1 MESSSKISSSF
12 RDPCGFLFIKDGVIY
27 RQLNRAYAANYDH
40 LIDSGLYRTLTEDL
54 LLISHKEVNLNYAFS
69 SDAYKIIMPQ
79 QIDFISYPYEWCF
92 SQFKDAALTMLKI
105 QKIAMNF
112 GMSIKDASAYN
123 IQFIDNRPILIDTLS
138 FEKYTDGEPW
148 IAYRQ
153 FCQHF
158 LAPLA
163 LTSYTDVRLNRLLW
177 NFIDGIPLD
186 LSSRL
191 LPFRTRLR
199 LSLLLH
205 IHLHAKSQTYFADKP
220 VPKIK
225 RVNKMGRSSML
236 GLIESLESAVSNL
249 KWRHRNTE
257 WSGYYKDTNYS
268 QDAITHK
275 KEIVE
280 SFLDK
285 IHSKNVWD
293 LGANVG
299 LFSRIAAKRG
309 LKTISFDIDPAVV
322 EDNYLDCRRQKEKN
336 ILPLLLDLSNPSPAI
351 GWQNQER
358 MSFLERG
365 PADTVFALA
374 LIHHLVVSNNLPLD
388 TIAEFLKSISSA
400 LIIEFV
406 PKSDSQFQRLLASRE
421 DIFTNYSKQSFE
433 ETFKR
438 YFRIEDSVKIR
449 NSERTLYLM
458 KKL

>member
-1 MESSSKISSSF
+1 
-12 RDPCGFLFIKDGVIY
+12 
-27 RQLNRAYAANYDH
+27 
-40 LIDSGLYRTLTEDL
+40 
-54 LLISHKEVNLNYAFS
+54 
-69 SDAYKIIMPQ
+69 
-79 QIDFISYPYEWCF
+79 
-92 SQFKDAALTMLKI
+92 
-105 QKIAMNF
+105 
-112 GMSIKDASAYN
+112 
-123 IQFIDNRPILIDTLS
+123 
-138 FEKYTDGEPW
+138 
-148 IAYRQ
+148 
-153 FCQHF
+153 
-158 LAPLA
+158 
-163 LTSYTDVRLNRLLW
+163 
-177 NFIDGIPLD
+177 
-186 LSSRL
+186 
-191 LPFRTRLR
+191 
-199 LSLLLH
+199 
-205 IHLHAKSQTYFADKP
+205 
-220 VPKIK
+220 
-225 RVNKMGRSSML
+225 
-236 GLIESLESAVSNL
+236 VSNL